1 MHTLY
6 MHGTPDAMTAK
17 RENII
22 PGTLNVLIL
31 KALSW
36 GPLHGY
42 AISKW
47 IRQTTEE
54 ELRVEE
60 GVLYPALHRLERDR
74 LLESEWGINDTGRR
88 AKFYSLTD
96 RGRRMLD
103 AEVAR
108 WKRSSEAVSRVV
120 NAREA

>member
-1 MHTLY
+1 
-6 MHGTPDAMTAK
+6 MTEP
-17 RENII
+17 RNSLI

-47 IRQTTEE
+47 IQRSTDEV
-54 ELRVEE
+54 LRVEE
-60 GVLYPALHRLERDR
+60 GVLYPALHRLERDEF
-74 LLESEWGINDTGRR
+74 LEAEWGVNDTGRR
-88 AKFYSLTD
+88 AKFYSLTAA
-96 RGRRMLD
+96 GKKHLE

-108 WKRSSEAVSRVV
+108 WKRSSEAVSSVLD
-120 NAREA
+120 AAEA

>member
-1 MHTLY
+1 
-6 MHGTPDAMTAK
+6 MTEP
-17 RENII
+17 RDNLI

-47 IRQTTEE
+47 IQQSTNEV
-54 ELRVEE
+54 LRVEE
-60 GVLYPALHRLERDR
+60 GVLYPALHRLEREG
-74 LLESEWGINDTGRR
+74 LLQAEWGVNDTGRR
-88 AKFYSLTD
+88 AKFYSLTPAGND
-96 RGRRMLD
+96 LLE

-108 WKRSSEAVSRVV
+108 WKRSSSAVSSVLD
-120 NAREA
+120 AMEA

>member
-1 MHTLY
+1 M
-6 MHGTPDAMTAK
+6 AK
-17 RENII
+17 KRDNII

-42 AISKW
+42 AVSKW
-47 IRQTTEE
+47 ILQATEE
-54 ELRVEE
+54 ELRVGE

-88 AKFYSLTD
+88 AKFYSLTT
-96 RGRRMLD
+96 RGKKQLL
-103 AEVAR
+103 AEVGR
-108 WKRSSEAVSRVV
+108 WRRSAAAVSKVV
-120 NAREA
+120 EAREA